1 MIFKICKKFFEIDL
15 GSAIL
20 FCYFTSAP
28 HVAVQK
34 RMELLEV
41 SS

>member
-1 MIFKICKKFFEIDL
+1 MNLKIYNKFLEIDL
-15 GSAIL
+15 GIAIR

-34 RMELLEV
+34 RMELMEV